1 MYNPFTLKDLNE
13 KYPNVISLHIVQS
26 NDSCQITNYI
36 YCMLLYVRFHF
47 QVGFKKFFQELF
59 ARTDVSILG
68 EDGNLSDTYT
78 VIVYEPNYFEQLD
91 EALNSDSDFDNETIG
106 MEMYTMI

>member
-1 MYNPFTLKDLNE
+1 M
-13 KYPNVISLHIVQS
+13 
-26 NDSCQITNYI
+26 
-36 YCMLLYVRFHF
+36 
-47 QVGFKKFFQELF
+47 F

-91 EALNSDSDFDNETIG
+91 EALNNDTDFNSDTLGTKIYTI
-106 MEMYTMI
+106 MRIYIDE

>member
-1 MYNPFTLKDLNE
+1 M
-13 KYPNVISLHIVQS
+13 
-26 NDSCQITNYI
+26 
-36 YCMLLYVRFHF
+36 
-47 QVGFKKFFQELF
+47 
-59 ARTDVSILG
+59 G

-106 MEMYTMI
+106 MEIYIIIWWSKLQKYIFGQSSVNIYT

>member
-1 MYNPFTLKDLNE
+1 M
-13 KYPNVISLHIVQS
+13 
-26 NDSCQITNYI
+26 
-36 YCMLLYVRFHF
+36 
-47 QVGFKKFFQELF
+47 F

-78 VIVYEPNYFEQLD
+78 VIVYEPKYFDQLD

-106 MEMYTMI
+106 MEIYTII

>member
-1 MYNPFTLKDLNE
+1 M
-13 KYPNVISLHIVQS
+13 
-26 NDSCQITNYI
+26 
-36 YCMLLYVRFHF
+36 
-47 QVGFKKFFQELF
+47 F
-59 ARTDVSILG
+59 ARTDISILG

-106 MEMYTMI
+106 MEIYIII

>member
-1 MYNPFTLKDLNE
+1 M
-13 KYPNVISLHIVQS
+13 
-26 NDSCQITNYI
+26 
-36 YCMLLYVRFHF
+36 
-47 QVGFKKFFQELF
+47 F
-59 ARTDVSILG
+59 ARTDISIFG

-106 MEMYTMI
+106 NEICTII